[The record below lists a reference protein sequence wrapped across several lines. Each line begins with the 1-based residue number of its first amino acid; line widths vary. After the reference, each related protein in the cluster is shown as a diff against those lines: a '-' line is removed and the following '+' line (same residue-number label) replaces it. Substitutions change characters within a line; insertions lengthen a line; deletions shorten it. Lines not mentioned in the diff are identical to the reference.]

1 MAFGKNCFSLI
12 ACSTELQGQ
21 EEFQCRHKKNN
32 LTDTAGEQQQDTAI
46 SDCEWPNQEPLLKS
60 SKAYACTESHAK
72 GKTEATIKNFSPHYR
87 RQHAVAFCR
96 HVQEEL
102 EQHRHSQSRF
112 LKTRPAGEAGTVLY
126 EAEVLHFAEDLKKW
140 KDRYVV
146 IKNDYTVDC
155 FETKEAYQK
164 GASPKYHVLP
174 AGGKVLTSEEDYNLL
189 SDKHF
194 PDPVG
199 SSEEAAAAFVP
210 LPKEFPVYLWQPFSR
225 HSYYCFP
232 EPGAQQRFS
241 AVLGDCVR
249 HSNHDFLKQTTYEVE
264 AFLEAIQFFRQEK
277 GHYGTWEMITGNEK
291 QILSNLVMEELLP
304 NLQTMILPKMKGK
317 RNDRKRAWFG
327 IVEETYGLVQQQV
340 AEGLSTLKEECRE
353 FAKTLEGTIRS
364 DMDQILNSKNFLAGK
379 IKASVS
385 EPAQKCCTEN
395 IQPFLTSILE
405 ELMGPVSS
413 GFTEVRALFDKEV
426 NEIIQDFQKTNDM
439 TRLKENVDQLMTLP
453 FNSVKMEPCYL
464 KVNLLQE
471 LLQDLKSR
479 FKVYHIDF
487 VIQRTQNFMQELME
501 NAVYTF
507 EQLFSPSHQ
516 ADSAKV
522 ATTIE
527 KVKLRVLKQYDYDS
541 STIRKKIF
549 QEALVQITLP
559 TMQKTLASTCKPE
572 LQKYEQYIFADY
584 TSVIQVENV
593 YEEILHQML
602 LEEALKVINEAA
614 VLRKHN
620 LFEDNLSVPC
630 ESVSSLTELR
640 TPVGS
645 AQGTPAKAPA
655 APRAE
660 SSDTESHGDETLV
673 VTGKIVWEKDA
684 NEGKSADKEAGASAG
699 AAGDQ
704 ASRKEAVAVTDIGD
718 KQESPSPGH
727 TKQGAAEGKS
737 ALENVSEC
745 VVSTEG
751 ELKAQQKAVEEKVAS
766 GTDTA
771 VKNVEASPKKELK
784 VPEGAVEEEVTS
796 ESQKVMAAVSVSG
809 TEKAST
815 AQEKVSEIKLTFPPE
830 SVTDTEILGSAEK
843 KSMVENETGG
853 KLSQSENALGA
864 EFEWDSKKE
873 SGESTETK
881 IVSQDEKTGK
891 AEFGDSPKKES
902 HSEEKS
908 SKSPDDVN
916 EIRSLL
922 MLTVEIPADTP
933 AENIKE
939 VCEGELLKLQEH
951 RNGNYELSEVAVAE
965 IQVSPKMKSEDAA
978 ECVEFKEERPSSASL
993 GTDGTRAESVPRG
1006 AQAPWLVE
1014 SWAPPREAKA
1024 EVESKPSVWHAGAGG
1039 ERLQPEEHTGNAVD
1053 GEQGTGN
1060 SHAVP
1065 GEAATQSS
1073 FPSPAADAATR
1084 DVPILDRANP
1094 GPGLLEPVS
1103 LEPVSLE
1110 PVSPEPVSPEPVS
1123 LQPVSLQPVS
1133 PESVSLQPVSPEP
1146 VSLEPVSLQPVSLQP
1161 VSPGPVSPE
1170 PQPGAERT
1178 AGTEPGRREGEP
1190 GDQPSSLAGIQSTG
1204 GKAILPEEH
1213 REDGPAQQNSE
1224 E

>member
-1 MAFGKNCFSLI
+1 MGASASAALDDSK
-12 ACSTELQGQ
+12 CSYI
-21 EEFQCRHKKNN
+21 R
-32 LTDTAGEQQQDTAI
+32 
-46 SDCEWPNQEPLLKS
+46 
-60 SKAYACTESHAK
+60 

-112 LKTRPAGEAGTVLY
+112 LKTRPPGEAGTVLY
-126 EAEVLHFAEDLKKW
+126 EAELLHFAEDLKKW

-164 GASPKYHVLP
+164 GASPKYHILP

-194 PDPVG
+194 PDPLG

-232 EPGAQQRFS
+232 EPGAQRRFS

-277 GHYGTWEMITGNEK
+277 GHYGTWEMTTGNEK
-291 QILSNLVMEELLP
+291 EILSNLVMEELLP

-340 AEGLSTLKEECRE
+340 EEGLNTLKKECRE

-405 ELMGPVSS
+405 ELMGPISS
-413 GFTEVRALFDKEV
+413 GFMEVRSLFDKEV

-471 LLQDLKSR
+471 FLQDLKTR

-507 EQLFSPSHQ
+507 EQLFSPSRQ

-559 TMQKTLASTCKPE
+559 TMQKTLASTFKPE
-572 LQKYEQYIFADY
+572 LQRYEQYIFADY

-593 YEEILHQML
+593 YEEILYQTL
-602 LEEALKVINEAA
+602 LEEALKVIEEAA

-620 LFEDNLSVPC
+620 LFEDSLKVPC

-645 AQGTPAKAPA
+645 AQGTPTKVPTA
-655 APRAE
+655 ARAE
-660 SSDTESHGDETLV
+660 GSDTESHGDKILV
-673 VTGKIVWEKDA
+673 VTGKIAWEKDA
-684 NEGKSADKEAGASAG
+684 DEGKSPDKEADTSVS

-704 ASRKEAVAVTDIGD
+704 ASRREAVAVTDIGD
-718 KQESPSPGH
+718 KQDSFLAGH
-727 TKQGAAEGKS
+727 HEQGVVEGKS
-737 ALENVSEC
+737 TLENESEC

-751 ELKAQQKAVEEKVAS
+751 ELKTQQKAVEEKVAS
-766 GTDTA
+766 ETDTA
-771 VKNVEASPKKELK
+771 VINFGASPQIEFK
-784 VPEGAVEEEVTS
+784 VTEGAAEEEVTS
-796 ESQKVMAAVSVSG
+796 ESQTAVAAVSASG

-815 AQEKVSEIKLTFPPE
+815 AQEKGSEIHSQVGKGVL
-830 SVTDTEILGSAEK
+830 TDTEILGSAEK
-843 KSMVENETGG
+843 KSKVENEIME
-853 KLSQSENALGA
+853 KLSESENAVGTG
-864 EFEWDSKKE
+864 FKGDSEKE
-873 SGESTETK
+873 SDESTETK
-881 IVSQDEKTGK
+881 IVSQDEKRGR
-891 AEFGDSPKKES
+891 AGLGDSPEKES
-902 HSEEKS
+902 QSEGKS
-908 SKSPDDVN
+908 CKAPDDVN
-916 EIRSLL
+916 EIRNLL

-951 RNGNYELSEVAVAE
+951 HNGNYELSQVAVAGIE
-965 IQVSPKMKSEDAA
+965 VSQKMQSEDAGECA
-978 ECVEFKEERPSSASL
+978 ELKEERPSSASP
-993 GTDGTRAESVPRG
+993 GTDGRSAESLPRG
-1006 AQAPWLVE
+1006 AQAAWLV
-1014 SWAPPREAKA
+1014 EAKA
-1024 EVESKPSVWHAGAGG
+1024 EVESQPG
-1039 ERLQPEEHTGNAVD
+1039 ERWQPEEHTGKAVED
-1053 GEQGTGN
+1053 QKPYGEEGTGN

-1065 GEAATQSS
+1065 GEAGTQSC
-1073 FPSPAADAATR
+1073 FPSPADGATG
-1084 DVPILDRANP
+1084 DVPILDSAK
-1094 GPGLLEPVS
+1094 PGLLEPVS
-1103 LEPVSLE
+1103 LEPGR
-1110 PVSPEPVSPEPVS
+1110 PE
-1123 LQPVSLQPVS
+1123 
-1133 PESVSLQPVSPEP
+1133 
-1146 VSLEPVSLQPVSLQP
+1146 
-1161 VSPGPVSPE
+1161 G
-1170 PQPGAERT
+1170 QPGEQSASHAGIPST
-1178 AGTEPGRREGEP
+1178 AG
-1190 GDQPSSLAGIQSTG
+1190 
-1204 GKAILPEEH
+1204 KAVLPEEH
-1213 REDGPAQQNSE
+1213 REVGSTQHNSE

>member
-1 MAFGKNCFSLI
+1 MGAS
-12 ACSTELQGQ
+12 AS
-21 EEFQCRHKKNN
+21 
-32 LTDTAGEQQQDTAI
+32 
-46 SDCEWPNQEPLLKS
+46 SPLDD
-60 SKAYACTESHAK
+60 SKCAYIR

-87 RQHAVAFCR
+87 RQYAVAFCR

-102 EQHRHSQSRF
+102 EQDCHSQSHF
-112 LKTRPAGEAGTVLY
+112 LKTRPTGETRTVLY
-126 EAEVLHFAEDLKKW
+126 EAELLHFAEDLKKW
-140 KDRYVV
+140 KDRYIV
-146 IKNDYTVDC
+146 IQNDYTVNC

-164 GASPKYHVLP
+164 GASPKYQILP

-199 SSEEAAAAFVP
+199 SSEEVAAAFVP

-232 EPGAQQRFS
+232 EPGAQRHFS

-264 AFLEAIQFFRQEK
+264 ALLEAIQFFRQEK

-291 QILSNLVMEELLP
+291 EILSNLVMEELLP
-304 NLQTMILPKMKGK
+304 NLQTMMLPKMKGK

-353 FAKTLEGTIRS
+353 FSKTLEGTIRS

-385 EPAQKCCTEN
+385 EPVQKCCTEN

-405 ELMGPVSS
+405 ELMGPISS
-413 GFTEVRALFDKEV
+413 GFTEVRLLFDKEV

-479 FKVYHIDF
+479 FKVYHIDS

-572 LQKYEQYIFADY
+572 LQRYEQYIFADY

-593 YEEILHQML
+593 YEEILYQTL
-602 LEEALKVINEAA
+602 LEEALKVIKEAA

-620 LFEDNLSVPC
+620 LFEDNLNVPC
-630 ESVSSLTELR
+630 ESVSSLAELR

-645 AQGTPAKAPA
+645 AQGTPAKVPTA
-655 APRAE
+655 ARAE
-660 SSDTESHGDETLV
+660 ELDTESHRDETLV

-684 NEGKSADKEAGASAG
+684 DEGKSPDKEAGTSASAG
-699 AAGDQ
+699 GDQ
-704 ASRKEAVAVTDIGD
+704 ASRKEAVAVTDVGD
-718 KQESPSPGH
+718 EQESPLVSH
-727 TKQGAAEGKS
+727 TKQGVAEGKS
-737 ALENVSEC
+737 ALENESEC
-745 VVSTEG
+745 VVSTER
-751 ELKAQQKAVEEKVAS
+751 EFKAQQKAVEEKVAS
-766 GTDTA
+766 GTDSA
-771 VKNVEASPKKELK
+771 VKIFGAGPKKELK
-784 VPEGAVEEEVTS
+784 VPEGAAEEEVTS
-796 ESQKVMAAVSVSG
+796 ESQTVTAAMPVSG
-809 TEKAST
+809 SEKAST
-815 AQEKVSEIKLTFPPE
+815 AQEKVSEIKVTFPPE
-830 SVTDTEILGSAEK
+830 NVTDIENFGSAEK
-843 KSMVENETGG
+843 KSKLENEIME
-853 KLSQSENALGA
+853 KLSQSENAVGTG
-864 EFEWDSKKE
+864 FEGVSKKE

-891 AEFGDSPKKES
+891 AVFGDCPEKES
-902 HSEEKS
+902 QSQEKS
-908 SKSPDDVN
+908 CKSPDDVN

-933 AENIKE
+933 SENIKE
-939 VCEGELLKLQEH
+939 VCEGELLKLPEH
-951 RNGNYELSEVAVAE
+951 HNGNYELSKVAVAE
-965 IQVSPKMKSEDAA
+965 IQLCHKMRSEDAA
-978 ECVEFKEERPSSASL
+978 ACVKFKEEQPSSASL
-993 GTDGTRAESVPRG
+993 GLDGTSAESVPRG

-1014 SWAPPREAKA
+1014 SSAPPQEAKA
-1024 EVESKPSVWHAGAGG
+1024 EVEIKPSVWYAGAGG
-1039 ERLQPEEHTGNAVD
+1039 GRLQPEEHTRNAVED
-1053 GEQGTGN
+1053 KRLYGEEGTGN
-1060 SHAVP
+1060 SNAVSE
-1065 GEAATQSS
+1065 EAGTQSS
-1073 FPSPAADAATR
+1073 FGSPAAHAATR

-1103 LEPVSLE
+1103 LVPQRRRG
-1110 PVSPEPVSPEPVS
+1110 
-1123 LQPVSLQPVS
+1123 QPR
-1133 PESVSLQPVSPEP
+1133 
-1146 VSLEPVSLQPVSLQP
+1146 
-1161 VSPGPVSPE
+1161 
-1170 PQPGAERT
+1170 AERT
-1178 AGTEPGRREGEP
+1178 ADTELGGREGEP
-1190 GDQPSSLAGIQSTG
+1190 DQSSSHAGIQSTG

-1213 REDGPAQQNSE
+1213 REDGSAQQNSE

>member
-1 MAFGKNCFSLI
+1 MGASASAAL
-12 ACSTELQGQ
+12 
-21 EEFQCRHKKNN
+21 
-32 LTDTAGEQQQDTAI
+32 DD
-46 SDCEWPNQEPLLKS
+46 
-60 SKAYACTESHAK
+60 SKCAYIR

-87 RQHAVAFCR
+87 RQYAVAFCR

-112 LKTRPAGEAGTVLY
+112 LKTRPTGEAGTVLY
-126 EAEVLHFAEDLKKW
+126 EAELLHFAEDLKKW

-155 FETKEAYQK
+155 FESKEAYQK

-232 EPGAQQRFS
+232 EPGAQRRFS

-249 HSNHDFLKQTTYEVE
+249 HSNRDFLKQTTYEVE

-277 GHYGTWEMITGNEK
+277 GHYGTWEMLTGNEK
-291 QILSNLVMEELLP
+291 EILSNLVMEELLP

-353 FAKTLEGTIRS
+353 FAKTLEATIRS

-379 IKASVS
+379 IKGYVS

-395 IQPFLTSILE
+395 IQPFLASILE

-413 GFTEVRALFDKEV
+413 GFTEVRLLFDKEV

-572 LQKYEQYIFADY
+572 LQRYEQYIFADY

-593 YEEILHQML
+593 YEEILYQTL
-602 LEEALKVINEAA
+602 LEEALKVIKEAA

-620 LFEDNLSVPC
+620 LFEDNLNVPC

-640 TPVGS
+640 TPTGS
-645 AQGTPAKAPA
+645 AQGTPAKAPT
-655 APRAE
+655 APRAD

-684 NEGKSADKEAGASAG
+684 DEGKAPDREAGASVS
-699 AAGDQ
+699 AAGEQ
-704 ASRKEAVAVTDIGD
+704 ASRREAVAVTDIGD
-718 KQESPSPGH
+718 KRESPSAGCA
-727 TKQGAAEGKS
+727 KQGVAEGKS
-737 ALENVSEC
+737 ALESESEC
-745 VVSTEG
+745 VVSTERQ
-751 ELKAQQKAVEEKVAS
+751 LKAQQKAVEEKVAS

-771 VKNVEASPKKELK
+771 VKNFRDSPKEELK
-784 VPEGAVEEEVTS
+784 VSEGAAKEEPTS
-796 ESQKVMAAVSVSG
+796 ESQAVTAAVSVSS

-830 SVTDTEILGSAEK
+830 SATDTEISESAGK
-843 KSMVENETGG
+843 KIKVENEIME
-853 KLSQSENALGA
+853 KLSQSENAVGTG
-864 EFEWDSKKE
+864 FEGDSKKE

-881 IVSQDEKTGK
+881 IVSQDEKTEK
-891 AEFGDSPKKES
+891 AGFGDSPEKES
-902 HSEEKS
+902 QSKEKS
-908 SKSPDDVN
+908 CKSPDDVS

-922 MLTVEIPADTP
+922 TLTVEIPADTP

-951 RNGNYELSEVAVAE
+951 HNGNYEVSEVAVAE
-965 IQVSPKMKSEDAA
+965 IQVSQQMRSEDAA
-978 ECVEFKEERPSSASL
+978 ECAELKEEQPSSASL
-993 GTDGTRAESVPRG
+993 GPDGTSAGSVPRG

-1014 SWAPPREAKA
+1014 SSAPPQEAKA
-1024 EVESKPSVWHAGAGG
+1024 EVDSKPSVWYAGAGG
-1039 ERLQPEEHTGNAVD
+1039 ERLQLEEHAGNAVED
-1053 GEQGTGN
+1053 KRLCGEEGSGN

-1073 FPSPAADAATR
+1073 FPSPAADGAAR

-1103 LEPVSLE
+1103 LVPQQR
-1110 PVSPEPVSPEPVS
+1110 PG
-1123 LQPVSLQPVS
+1123 QPR
-1133 PESVSLQPVSPEP
+1133 
-1146 VSLEPVSLQPVSLQP
+1146 
-1161 VSPGPVSPE
+1161 
-1170 PQPGAERT
+1170 AERT
-1178 AGTEPGRREGEP
+1178 GPGGPEGEP
-1190 GDQPSSLAGIQSTG
+1190 ADQSSSHAGIQSTG
-1204 GKAILPEEH
+1204 GKATLPEE
-1213 REDGPAQQNSE
+1213 RPEDGSAQQNSE

>member
-1 MAFGKNCFSLI
+1 MGAS
-12 ACSTELQGQ
+12 AS
-21 EEFQCRHKKNN
+21 
-32 LTDTAGEQQQDTAI
+32 A
-46 SDCEWPNQEPLLKS
+46 PLDE
-60 SKAYACTESHAK
+60 SKCAYIR

-87 RQHAVAFCR
+87 RQYAVAFCR

-112 LKTRPAGEAGTVLY
+112 LKTRPVGEVGTVLY
-126 EAEVLHFAEDLKKW
+126 EAELLHFAEDLKKW

-155 FETKEAYQK
+155 FESKEAYQK
-164 GASPKYHVLP
+164 GASPKYHILP

-232 EPGAQQRFS
+232 EPGAQRRFS

-291 QILSNLVMEELLP
+291 EILSNLVMEELLP

-340 AEGLSTLKEECRE
+340 AEGLNTLKEECRE

-413 GFTEVRALFDKEV
+413 GFTEVRLLFDKEV

-572 LQKYEQYIFADY
+572 LQRYEQYIFADY

-593 YEEILHQML
+593 YEEILYQTL

-640 TPVGS
+640 TPTGS

-655 APRAE
+655 AARAE
-660 SSDTESHGDETLV
+660 GSDTESHGDETLV
-673 VTGKIVWEKDA
+673 VTGKIEWEKEA
-684 NEGKSADKEAGASAG
+684 GEGRAPDKEAGASVSAPG
-699 AAGDQ
+699 EQ
-704 ASRKEAVAVTDIGD
+704 ASSREAVTDTGD
-718 KQESPSPGH
+718 KQESPSAGH
-727 TKQGAAEGKS
+727 NKQGGAEGKS
-737 ALENVSEC
+737 ALENESEC
-745 VVSTEG
+745 VVSTER
-751 ELKAQQKAVEEKVAS
+751 EHKAQQKAVEAKAAS

-771 VKNVEASPKKELK
+771 IKNLGASPKKELK
-784 VPEGAVEEEVTS
+784 VPEGAAEEEVTS
-796 ESQKVMAAVSVSG
+796 ENQTVTAAVSVSS
-809 TEKAST
+809 TDKASTTQEKASET
-815 AQEKVSEIKLTFPPE
+815 KLTFPPE

-843 KSMVENETGG
+843 KSKVEDEIME
-853 KLSQSENALGA
+853 KLSQSENAVGTG
-864 EFEWDSKKE
+864 FEGDSKKE
-873 SGESTETK
+873 SGESIETK

-891 AEFGDSPKKES
+891 AGFGDGPEKERQS
-902 HSEEKS
+902 KEKS
-908 SKSPDDVN
+908 CKSPDDVN

-951 RNGNYELSEVAVAE
+951 HNGNYELSEVAVAE
-965 IQVSPKMKSEDAA
+965 IQVSQTMRNEDAA
-978 ECVEFKEERPSSASL
+978 ERAELKEERLPSASL
-993 GTDGTRAESVPRG
+993 GTDGASVESVPRG

-1014 SWAPPREAKA
+1014 SSAPPLEAKA
-1024 EVESKPSVWHAGAGG
+1024 EMETKPSVRCTGAGG
-1039 ERLQPEEHTGNAVD
+1039 ETQPEEHTGNAVED
-1053 GEQGTGN
+1053 KRLYGEEGAGN

-1065 GEAATQSS
+1065 GEAVTQSS
-1073 FPSPAADAATR
+1073 CPSPAADAAAR
-1084 DVPILDRANP
+1084 AVPILDSANP
-1094 GPGLLEPVS
+1094 GAGLLEPLA
-1103 LEPVSLE
+1103 LEP
-1110 PVSPEPVSPEPVS
+1110 
-1123 LQPVSLQPVS
+1123 QQRR
-1133 PESVSLQPVSPEP
+1133 
-1146 VSLEPVSLQPVSLQP
+1146 
-1161 VSPGPVSPE
+1161 G
-1170 PQPGAERT
+1170 QPGAELT
-1178 AGTEPGRREGEP
+1178 AHTEPGGEP
-1190 GDQPSSLAGIQSTG
+1190 GEQSPSHAGTQSTA
-1204 GKAILPEEH
+1204 GKAILPQEH
-1213 REDGPAQQNSE
+1213 PEDGSAQQNPE